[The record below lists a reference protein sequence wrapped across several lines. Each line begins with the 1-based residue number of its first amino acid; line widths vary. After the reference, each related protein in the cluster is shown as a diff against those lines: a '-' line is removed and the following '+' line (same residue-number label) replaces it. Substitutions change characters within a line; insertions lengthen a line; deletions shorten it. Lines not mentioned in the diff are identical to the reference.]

1 MKCAGGVQNCT
12 GCAGSDESIRSQS
25 QMADRSIY
33 LPPTISPTE
42 TTTAPDLL
50 EHPAEAF
57 VYYRREGVS
66 RVICEQKHM
75 GSRAAAARLGKSKAL
90 VRSP

>member
-1 MKCAGGVQNCT
+1 
-12 GCAGSDESIRSQS
+12 
-25 QMADRSIY
+25 
-33 LPPTISPTE
+33 
-42 TTTAPDLL
+42 LL

-57 VYYRREGVS
+57 VFYRREGVS

-75 GSRAAAARLGKSKAL
+75 GSRAAAARFGKSKAL